1 MNKLAPSILAADFAA
16 LGEEVKRVENDAMS
30 FEPREEYMFQV
41 YQTVSENVLGDYT
54 QSVITNSWVYGMTQ
68 ESLVVFPDELF
79 EVYHQEMKENQ
90 KMF

>member
-1 MNKLAPSILAADFAA
+1 MKYFFIRGNIPRNRL
-16 LGEEVKRVENDAMS
+16 KRVENDAMS

-79 EVYHQEMKENQ
+79 EVYHQEMKETQ
-90 KMF
+90 KNRRN